1 MDEIKFTRKEL
12 YDLVWS
18 QPLSVLA
25 RKYNISDNGLRKI
38 CIKSNIPLPENGYWQ
53 KIRYGKPVN
62 TKLLSENYSGK
73 NVIVLNER
81 EIDLDGDTFQVVNIQ
96 IELEKEIELNSSL
109 PLRVPDRLTNP
120 DRLTTNTI
128 KYYEAVSKFDYR
140 NGIEYPSRN
149 EVLNIDVQKASMSR
163 AIRFMDTLIKL
174 LRTRNHGIKFHNN
187 KTIVVVDGEEIEF
200 RLRERMR
207 VSGNKD
213 SFGGRILENTGEFIF
228 IIGDYRRKELNEK
241 KATLETKLPTILA
254 IIELEGKR
262 LKEERIEHERRR
274 KIQEEKERIAK
285 EILARKEKEF
295 ADFKKLFKLSKRHEE
310 AEVIRRYIQK
320 LEDFAISRN
329 ELTDTIKEKIA
340 WARKKADWYDP
351 FIESEDELLIDVN
364 REDLTMKKQGYW

>member
-1 MDEIKFTRKEL
+1 M
-12 YDLVWS
+12 
-18 QPLSVLA
+18 SVLA

-38 CIKSNIPLPENGYWQ
+38 CLKYNIPLPENGYWQ

-62 TKLLSENYSGK
+62 IKQLSENYSGK

-81 EIDLDGDTFQVVNIQ
+81 KIDLDGDTFQVVNP
-96 IELEKEIELNSSL
+96 LTKLVKEIELNSSL

-128 KYYEAVSKFDYR
+128 KYYEAVTKFDYR

-149 EVLNIDVQKASMSR
+149 EVLNIDIQKASMSR
-163 AIRFMDTLIKL
+163 AMRFMDTLIKL
-174 LRTRNHGIKFHNN
+174 LRIRNHGIKFHYN

-228 IIGDYRRKELNEK
+228 IIGDYRRKEINEK
-241 KATLETKLPTILA
+241 KAPLETKLPTILA

-262 LKEERIEHERRR
+262 LKDERIEYERRR

-285 EILARKEKEF
+285 EILARKEKEL

-320 LEDFAISRN
+320 LEEFAISRN
-329 ELTDTIKEKIA
+329 ELTDATKEEIA

-364 REDLTMKKQGYW
+364 REDLTMKKQGFW

>member
-1 MDEIKFTRKEL
+1 MKEFVFTRKEL

-38 CIKSNIPLPENGYWQ
+38 CLKSNIPLPENGYWQ

-62 TKLLSENYSGK
+62 IKHLSENYSGK

-81 EIDLDGDTFQVVNIQ
+81 KIDLDGDTFQVVNPLT
-96 IELEKEIELNSSL
+96 ELEKAIELNSSL

-149 EVLNIDVQKASMSR
+149 EVLSIDVPKASMSR

-174 LRTRNHGIKFHNN
+174 LRIRNHAIKFYNN
-187 KTIVVVDGEEIEF
+187 KTIVVVDGEEIEI

-228 IIGDYRRKELNEK
+228 IIGDYRRKEINEK
-241 KATLETKLPTILA
+241 KATLETKLSTILA
-254 IIELEGKR
+254 IIEMEGKR

-285 EILARKEKEF
+285 EILARKEKEL

-329 ELTDTIKEKIA
+329 ELTDTTKEEIA

-351 FIESEDELLIDVN
+351 FIEAHDELLNEVN
-364 REDLTMKKQGYW
+364 KEGLKFKRQNY